1 MPAQPALPEKN
12 ESSRDKLLQRQAELT
27 AQLKEA
33 QIALYSEDAP
43 EVLAERTRL
52 LISAAQYQQQWQHSQ
67 AQYEQTTHELAQY
80 DKDREQILLDAIQQQ
95 RWFWIKNKRELLFD
109 SHSGYIFPNFQFV
122 PHVTYDDWKNHNAQ
136 ANYAP
141 SAFCQGQWEA
151 TIGDEQVN
159 DTQQV
164 YWIDL
169 IQTFPYQYRNNQ
181 SSYLYIYRSGSSF
194 YPYYF
199 LKKFKN
205 GDNYPDS
212 HEYIFDDSVVLPYLN
227 IFPNREQILPNYIR
241 LTASEKAQLILDFFI
256 AQDFVPFFE
265 NNKNED
271 DEDDDNFNETLAAEA
286 NQIFPHYRARV
297 LALREL
303 AEVETQLAALPAA
316 PAQPEIL
323 SARPNLSEELRP
335 YDLPAIAQSVWQY
348 SQAAQQWLGSLKT
361 RLDAWAQQH
370 AAWLADAHAITQSL
384 SAKLP
389 PADEATQ
396 NLLQARRHALR
407 DALAFSLDPVQAA
420 LTQFLAQAQA
430 MQRDLESINDKPNS
444 LALLADLEHAP
455 RPSFA
460 LLAEHTAQLCGNAVA
475 RFEWLGE
482 HQEFVHAV
490 IADEEKSSKDY
501 IAFTE
506 LTRREFMAD
515 VESKSIDEPIAEKC
529 FAEWAAERR
538 ALLEQWLPLVQ
549 AGLNGTLPADTV
561 LAVLKHLHQYQD
573 DVDMF
578 YRMNRVS
585 IYIEYADDEANGA
598 RLEALKVAIK
608 REEICHALSQNL
620 RETLFALPS
629 SSQRVWLAQF
639 AENWQTGILN
649 GIEAFLHSENLAGRS
664 EVANLIAEE
673 MHEIRRQSLAACLQ
687 DAQAYSAALEEREK
701 SFNAL
706 MFKMRKAVKGA
717 E

>member
-1 MPAQPALPEKN
+1 MTAQLPAEN

-33 QIALYSEDAP
+33 QIALYSEDEP

-52 LISAAQYQQQWQHSQ
+52 QISAAQYQQQWQHSQ

-95 RWFWIKNKRELLFD
+95 DCFLIQNKRELLFQKT
-109 SHSGYIFPNFQFV
+109 SGYILPCFQFM
-122 PHVTYDDWKNHNAQ
+122 PHISYKADEWEKECRQ
-136 ANYAP
+136 YAP
-141 SAFCQGQWEA
+141 SDFHIGEWIHNSDKNISFIQNNIIWFYPAKYRGQKN
-151 TIGDEQVN
+151 VN
-159 DTQQV
+159 LLYFGYYDR
-164 YWIDL
+164 YK
-169 IQTFPYQYRNNQ
+169 YQYMYDFGESGKL
-181 SSYLYIYRSGSSF
+181 SSTSRTDSWDSF
-194 YPYYF
+194 A
-199 LKKFKN
+199 L
-205 GDNYPDS
+205 
-212 HEYIFDDSVVLPYLN
+212 LPYLD
-227 IFPNREQILPNYIR
+227 IFPNHEQILPDYPR

-271 DEDDDNFNETLAAEA
+271 DDDNFNESLAAEA
-286 NQIFPHYRARV
+286 NQIFPHYRARA

-316 PAQPEIL
+316 PTQPETL
-323 SARPNLSEELRP
+323 SAKLDLPTELRP

-370 AAWLADAHAITQSL
+370 ADWLADARAITQSL

-389 PADEATQ
+389 PADGTTLH
-396 NLLQARRHALR
+396 LLKTRRQALR

-420 LTQFLAQAQA
+420 LTQFLAQAQT
-430 MQRDLESINDKPNS
+430 MQRDLENINGKPNS

-664 EVANLIAEE
+664 EVAKLIAEE

>member
-52 LISAAQYQQQWQHSQ
+52 QISAAQYQQQWQQNQ
-67 AQYEQTTHELAQY
+67 ALYEQTTHELAQY

-95 RWFWIKNKRELLFD
+95 RWFWIQNKRELLFD

-136 ANYAP
+136 ADYAP
-141 SAFCQGQWEA
+141 SAFYQGQWKA
-151 TIGDEQVN
+151 TIGNEQKN
-159 DTQQV
+159 HDLKN
-164 YWIDL
+164 YWVTL
-169 IQTFPYQYRNNQ
+169 IKTFPYQYRSNKDSLWIYVHIIDPELYYSRYCNFGFARDNNNEQ
-181 SSYLYIYRSGSSF
+181 SSEGRSN
-194 YPYYF
+194 
-199 LKKFKN
+199 L
-205 GDNYPDS
+205 
-212 HEYIFDDSVVLPYLN
+212 ILPYLN
-227 IFPNREQILPNYIR
+227 IFPNREHILADYIP
-241 LTASEKAQLILDFFI
+241 LTASEKAQLILDFFVN
-256 AQDFVPFFE
+256 QNLTPFFE
-265 NNKNED
+265 NNKNGGD
-271 DEDDDNFNETLAAEA
+271 SNFNETLAAEA
-286 NQIFPHYRARV
+286 NQIFLLYRARM

-303 AEVETQLAALPAA
+303 TEVESQLAALPAA
-316 PAQPEIL
+316 PAQPETL
-323 SARPNLSEELRP
+323 SAHPNLGEELRP

-370 AAWLADAHAITQSL
+370 ADWLADARAITQSL
-384 SAKLP
+384 AAKLP
-389 PADEATQ
+389 PADGATLH
-396 NLLQARRHALR
+396 LLNTRRQALR

-420 LTQFLAQAQA
+420 LTQFLAQAQT
-430 MQRDLESINDKPNS
+430 MQRDLESINGKPDS

-482 HQEFVHAV
+482 YQELVHAV

-664 EVANLIAEE
+664 EIAKLIAEE